1 MSLPT
6 AAPEKRPVA
15 DRIPLTLKAYQV
27 VTAMAVPLADV
38 FLKLRLKRGK
48 EHPER
53 WLERR
58 GQSSVARPDGPL
70 VWLHCASVGEF
81 LAILPLVERLEA
93 RDITVLVTT
102 GTVTSAD
109 VALRR
114 LPPHVIHQFVPVD
127 IPQFVGRF
135 LNHWKPD
142 LALFVESDL
151 WPNLIMASA
160 KRKIPLILV
169 NGRLSERSFR
179 RWRAAQRT
187 ISALLGRFD
196 LCLAQSAE
204 DAARY
209 AGLGAPRYV
218 TTGNL
223 KLDAPAPPANAEKLW
238 AMQGAIGD
246 RPVIAAAST
255 HPGEEAAL
263 IDVHR
268 RLKHSFPGLLTILV
282 PRHPER
288 GTGITEIARV
298 GGLRFAQRSAG
309 ELPDRDTD
317 IYVADTLGEMG
328 VFYRV
333 APIVFMGGSLVHHGG
348 QNPVEAAKLGAA
360 ILHGPHVWNFG
371 EIYTALDAAGGAE
384 LVTDVGK
391 MTVRIGSWL
400 KDAGARE
407 KVAQTGLRA
416 MEVLAGALERTVTA
430 LDPYIMQFGL
440 ERRGDGA

>member
-1 MSLPT
+1 
-6 AAPEKRPVA
+6 
-15 DRIPLTLKAYQV
+15 
-27 VTAMAVPLADV
+27 
-38 FLKLRLKRGK
+38 
-48 EHPER
+48 
-53 WLERR
+53 
-58 GQSSVARPDGPL
+58 
-70 VWLHCASVGEF
+70 
-81 LAILPLVERLEA
+81 
-93 RDITVLVTT
+93 
-102 GTVTSAD
+102 
-109 VALRR
+109 
-114 LPPHVIHQFVPVD
+114 
-127 IPQFVGRF
+127 
-135 LNHWKPD
+135 
-142 LALFVESDL
+142 
-151 WPNLIMASA
+151 
-160 KRKIPLILV
+160 
-169 NGRLSERSFR
+169 
-179 RWRAAQRT
+179 
-187 ISALLGRFD
+187 
-196 LCLAQSAE
+196 
-204 DAARY
+204 
-209 AGLGAPRYV
+209 V

-288 GTGITEIARV
+288 GSGITEIARV
-298 GGLRFAQRSAG
+298 AGLRFAQRSAG

-317 IYVADTLGEMG
+317 VYVADTLGEMG
-328 VFYRV
+328 VFYRI
-333 APIVFMGGSLVHHGG
+333 APIVFIGGSLVHHGG
-348 QNPVEAAKLGAA
+348 QNPIEAAKLGAA

-416 MEVLAGALERTVTA
+416 METLAGALERTVTA